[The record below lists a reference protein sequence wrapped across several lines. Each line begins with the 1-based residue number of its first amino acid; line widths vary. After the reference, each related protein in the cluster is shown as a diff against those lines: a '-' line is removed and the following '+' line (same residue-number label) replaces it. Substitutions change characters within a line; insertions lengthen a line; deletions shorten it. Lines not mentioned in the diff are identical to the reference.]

1 MPDPS
6 HEPTSQ
12 PSDTSQ
18 ETDSKAAATDRRAFL
33 KLAGRR
39 AAYVAPAVA
48 TLAAASRANA
58 ASTTSPS

>member
-1 MPDPS
+1 MPDADTP
-6 HEPTSQ
+6 PTPQ
-12 PSDTSQ
+12 PNDTR
-18 ETDSKAAATDRRAFL
+18 EANDSATDRRAFL